1 MRYFSMSVATAALVA
16 GMAVPPAVAASAS
29 PADIQEGH
37 RLFQQSCSVCHSP
50 TAHEE
55 TPAMAEAPTLS
66 KEGIEGRDKDI
77 LDAIKNGR
85 EKKMPGFK
93 YALKDEQIGKIV
105 AYLNTVSASA
115 GPVERKP
122 LPAKPISHEGKLLL
136 SGTVKSARGE
146 PMEGVSVAAR
156 IEGQSITVAVFTDK
170 DGQYYFPP
178 MAGATYRVSAQ
189 AVGFD
194 AGRADVKVT
203 KAVNRQDF
211 TMKETADFIP
221 QLTGAEFMEALPLDT
236 PNRRRMRDIFGHA
249 CTTCH
254 PISLAMRHRFDANGW
269 EAIVNLMAHQSGDGV
284 LRKTADPWIEHFKAE
299 LVAYLTEMRG
309 PGPSPMKFKVPA
321 RPTGAATLPVQY
333 LYQHTL
339 EEFGGFAL
347 DDGMDW
353 SKGTP
358 SISGGARGSHDTSI
372 DFDGNLWTTYF
383 PASKNRT
390 YARIDTRTGELTEF
404 KLNARIGKGVAVGE
418 ESLGAAGGKS
428 SAVTSHGI
436 MRTPEGNM
444 YINLTG
450 YSAPA
455 SLGLIHTKTG
465 EIEIF
470 TPPKDMYGVG
480 GHVDWDGKGYA
491 WAAANAG
498 AVRFDPRTGE
508 WMGFKSPTGP
518 REGGATYGVA
528 GLRDGGAFWAQI
540 GLNTVSYTDAAGSAP
555 KALKL
560 PETSYISEN
569 DLTAE
574 DKAFYASTLAGV
586 QTGPAGHQ
594 GPRRIQADKNG
605 EDVWAGTL
613 IGGNTLYHVNS
624 RTLEQKFYKLPEGAY
639 GAYMPVIDKDHNV
652 WVGMQGS
659 ANVGKFNPK
668 TQEWT
673 LIPWATRGA
682 ATRHLSHYDRPD
694 GVTEIVA
701 ALWGTPTSGRM
712 IIRRQS
718 DVDALKAQVAAGK

>member
-1 MRYFSMSVATAALVA
+1 
-16 GMAVPPAVAASAS
+16 
-29 PADIQEGH
+29 
-37 RLFQQSCSVCHSP
+37 
-50 TAHEE
+50 
-55 TPAMAEAPTLS
+55 
-66 KEGIEGRDKDI
+66 
-77 LDAIKNGR
+77 
-85 EKKMPGFK
+85 
-93 YALKDEQIGKIV
+93 
-105 AYLNTVSASA
+105 
-115 GPVERKP
+115 
-122 LPAKPISHEGKLLL
+122 
-136 SGTVKSARGE
+136 
-146 PMEGVSVAAR
+146 
-156 IEGQSITVAVFTDK
+156 
-170 DGQYYFPP
+170 
-178 MAGATYRVSAQ
+178 
-189 AVGFD
+189 
-194 AGRADVKVT
+194 
-203 KAVNRQDF
+203 
-211 TMKETADFIP
+211 
-221 QLTGAEFMEALPLDT
+221 
-236 PNRRRMRDIFGHA
+236 
-249 CTTCH
+249 
-254 PISLAMRHRFDANGW
+254 MRHKFDANGW

-284 LRKTADPWIEHFKAE
+284 LRPTADPWIDHFKTE

-321 RPTGAATLPVQY
+321 RPTGAATQMVQY

-358 SISGGARGSHDTSI
+358 SISGGARGTHDSSI

-383 PASKNRT
+383 PASKSRT
-390 YARIDTRTGELTEF
+390 YARIDTKTGELTEF
-404 KLNARIGKGVAVGE
+404 KLAARIGKGVAQGE
-418 ESLGAAGGKS
+418 ESLGAAGGNS

-436 MRTPEGNM
+436 MRTPDGNM

-450 YSAPA
+450 YSSPA

-480 GHVDWDGKGYA
+480 GHVDWDGKGFA

-508 WMGFKSPTGP
+508 WKGFKSPVGP

-555 KALKL
+555 KELKL
-560 PETSYISEN
+560 PSVSYISEN

-586 QTGPAGHQ
+586 QTGPVWHQ

-624 RTLEQKFYKLPEGAY
+624 KTLEQKFYKLPEGAY

-673 LIPWATRGA
+673 LYPWATHGA
-682 ATRHLSHYDRPD
+682 ATRHLSLYDRPD
-694 GVTEIVA
+694 GKTEIVA

-712 IIRRQS
+712 IIRGQS
-718 DVDALKAQVAAGK
+718 DIDALKAQIKATER